1 MRQQVFLLLSG
12 IAVLSGCATKNYVRE
27 NVDPLQDKL
36 DQVVQQVS
44 QQGTDLQQAKQD
56 VEKNSTAISATDEK
70 ATAADQRSTE
80 ALNGVKQNQQEINQL
95 RKAVANIDD
104 YKVIDQAVVLFP
116 INSARL
122 NEEDKRHLDHLISNT
137 NSLKR
142 YFLAVAGYTDQ
153 TGPAAY
159 NLALSKRRA
168 DAVVLYLAGQ
178 RNVPFYQMRTIG
190 FGEEQLVDDGISP
203 EARAMSRRVEV
214 RIYSADESKLAVASP
229 NRGQD

>member
-1 MRQQVFLLLSG
+1 MRQQFLLPLSG
-12 IAVLSGCATKNYVRE
+12 MALLSGCATKNYVRE
-27 NVDPLQDKL
+27 NVDPLQNKL
-36 DQVVQQVS
+36 DQVTQQVS
-44 QQGTDLQQAKQD
+44 QQATDLQQTKQD

-70 ATAADQRSTE
+70 TTAADRRATD
-80 ALNGVKQNQQEINQL
+80 ALNGMKQNQQEISQL
-95 RKAVANIDD
+95 RKSVANIDD
-104 YKVIDQAVVLFP
+104 YKVVDQATVIFP
-116 INSARL
+116 VNSARL
-122 NEEDKRHLDHLISNT
+122 RDEDRLRLDHLVSAT

-142 YFLAVAGYTDQ
+142 YFLAIAGYTDQ
-153 TGPAAY
+153 TGSAAY

-214 RIYSADESKLAVASP
+214 RIYCADDPKVAAANS
-229 NRGQD
+229 N